1 MRPREVIILIMA
13 RLRTASLANGAN
25 MGERFRDLGGAER
38 RGDEAGVCI
47 DVLFA
52 LFPTIREN

>member
-1 MRPREVIILIMA
+1 
-13 RLRTASLANGAN
+13 